1 MMLQLTAAQLQ
12 QFQEDGYIVL
22 PNLFDAEEISLLLR
36 EAEGDTSVAADALSR
51 NDGEGGITKLRVW
64 NEEGDDLYGLV
75 ARSPRLVHTM
85 EQLLGDEVY
94 FYHSKLN
101 LKEPFTGGAWAWHQD
116 YGYWYNNGC
125 LYPDMGSC
133 MIALDRATR
142 QNGCLQVLKGSHRM
156 GRMDHV
162 KVGDQTGAD
171 PDRVEQAIKVCE
183 LIYVE
188 KEPGT
193 TLFFHSNLLHRS
205 DQNRSPDRRWVYICC
220 YNTKHNNPYK
230 VHHHPQYHP
239 LQRVSDNAIKERGL
253 SAATKDR

>member
-1 MMLQLTAAQLQ
+1 MSDPRLSEAQIR
-12 QFQEDGYIVL
+12 QFQDDGYIIL
-22 PNLFDAEEISLLLR
+22 PNLFDAEEIAILLR
-36 EAEGDTSVAADALSR
+36 EAEGDSSVAADALSR

-64 NEEGDDLYGLV
+64 NKEGDDLYGLV
-75 ARSPRLVHTM
+75 ARTPRLVETM

-133 MIALDRATR
+133 MIALDRATK

-171 PDRVEQAIKVCE
+171 PERVEQAVKVCE
-183 LIYVE
+183 LVYVE

-220 YNTKHNNPYK
+220 YNTRHNNPYK

-239 LQRVSDNAIKERGL
+239 LAKVGNGAIKEWGANL
-253 SAATKDR
+253 SASK